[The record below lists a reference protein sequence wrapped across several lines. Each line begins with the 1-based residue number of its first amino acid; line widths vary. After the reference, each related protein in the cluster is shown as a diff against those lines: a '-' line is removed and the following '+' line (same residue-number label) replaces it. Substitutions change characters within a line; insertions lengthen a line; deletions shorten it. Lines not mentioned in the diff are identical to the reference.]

1 MIRAILLDAGGV
13 YLQGSLG
20 DFLGKANEVLGIEKT
35 LTTTDEV
42 VFDPDFNRGKIG
54 IEQCFTNVFQKD
66 ITDEQMQKL
75 IELWK
80 TTWTLDPEMH
90 DLVKRLKAKGYTLG
104 ILSNS
109 DPVNSEEYKRKGWY
123 DVFDHLILSH
133 EEGYLKPEHIIYGIA
148 IERFGMPGYDILFTD
163 DVERNLPPAE
173 QLTMMT
179 HLWES
184 MPKFKQAL
192 RSQGIRYE

>member
-123 DVFDHLILSH
+123 DVFDH
-133 EEGYLKPEHIIYGIA
+133 
-148 IERFGMPGYDILFTD
+148 
-163 DVERNLPPAE
+163 VERNLPPAE